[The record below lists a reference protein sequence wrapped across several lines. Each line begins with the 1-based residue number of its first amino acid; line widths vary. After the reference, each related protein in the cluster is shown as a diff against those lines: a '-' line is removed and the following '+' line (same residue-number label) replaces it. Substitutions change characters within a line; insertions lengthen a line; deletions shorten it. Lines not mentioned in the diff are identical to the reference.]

1 LLSLL
6 LHLPLDLTRYEEDFN
21 DYLLCVCRAFG
32 IRPGQETHAEC
43 RLNAMIGYE
52 HPLSYGNAVEIYGEV
67 GNHWQKPT
75 CCRFWKGYY
84 WDGGLVYKQRLVR
97 YKNGM
102 LRFRLGPQFGATQ
115 KKFFLGVEA
124 GFEYSYVFQNGWEF
138 SLIQKNNVNFLH
150 GDTFRNGL
158 LLGVKIP
165 F

>member
-1 LLSLL
+1 MKKILMIICCAFAVLSASAQ
-6 LHLPLDLTRYEEDFN
+6 DKKLTLNAGFLFPN
-21 DYLLCVCRAFG
+21 
-32 IRPGQETHAEC
+32 T
-43 RLNAMIGYE
+43 LNAMIGYE

-67 GNHWQKPT
+67 GTHWQEPT

-84 WDGGLVYKQRLVR
+84 WDGGLVYKQRLAR

-102 LRFRLGPQFGATQ
+102 LRFRFGPQFGATQ

>member
-1 LLSLL
+1 MISASAQ
-6 LHLPLDLTRYEEDFN
+6 DKKLTLNAGFLFPN
-21 DYLLCVCRAFG
+21 
-32 IRPGQETHAEC
+32 T
-43 RLNAMIGYE
+43 LNAMIGYE
-52 HPLSYGNAVEIYGEV
+52 HPLSYGTAVEIYGEV
-67 GNHWQKPT
+67 GNHWQ
-75 CCRFWKGYY
+75 GYY

-102 LRFRLGPQFGATQ
+102 LRFRFGPQFGATQ

>member
-1 LLSLL
+1 MAMPWKSMVKWGTIGRN
-6 LHLPLDLTRYEEDFN
+6 PPAADFGRVTIGMADWSISSDWYVTR
-21 DYLLCVCRAFG
+21 
-32 IRPGQETHAEC
+32 
-43 RLNAMIGYE
+43 
-52 HPLSYGNAVEIYGEV
+52 
-67 GNHWQKPT
+67 
-75 CCRFWKGYY
+75 
-84 WDGGLVYKQRLVR
+84 
-97 YKNGM
+97 NGT

-138 SLIQKNNVNFLH
+138 SLLQKNNVNFLH